1 MLAFGTLVGAAF
13 ATLLFC
19 LTVVSLPMLLDR
31 EVDFVTAMLTSFALV
46 RENPRVMLGWGALIA
61 VCLFLGMIPAFL
73 GLFVVLALTICLLP
87 VALALGLVLL
97 AAAVIESILIFLVA
111 LLLVMIVPKRFY
123 DGILIPLTAAF
134 STLTTLLVVY
144 LNLTQE
150 RSILRDNFTGTLLG
164 LAVYLLLMGLT
175 YIVLRR
181 NQRITAI
188 LTGLIDR
195 LMPLAL
201 LYALFAV
208 IGLVVVIT
216 RNVIA

>member
-1 MLAFGTLVGAAF
+1 MAIFRDRIKSRGELLTLFVACSFPIFVYTIPHTLVYVSQWVLRLTMWE
-13 ATLLFC
+13 TLS
-19 LTVVSLPMLLDR
+19 VISYV
-31 EVDFVTAMLTSFALV
+31 
-46 RENPRVMLGWGALIA
+46 
-61 VCLFLGMIPAFL
+61 
-73 GLFVVLALTICLLP
+73 
-87 VALALGLVLL
+87 L

-123 DGILIPLTAAF
+123 DGILIPLAAAF

>member
-1 MLAFGTLVGAAF
+1 M
-13 ATLLFC
+13 
-19 LTVVSLPMLLDR
+19 
-31 EVDFVTAMLTSFALV
+31 
-46 RENPRVMLGWGALIA
+46 
-61 VCLFLGMIPAFL
+61 
-73 GLFVVLALTICLLP
+73 
-87 VALALGLVLL
+87 
-97 AAAVIESILIFLVA
+97 
-111 LLLVMIVPKRFY
+111 
-123 DGILIPLTAAF
+123 
-134 STLTTLLVVY
+134 VY